1 LSSSNAPAPIASYKI
16 KPLFEKLDG
25 CLSADKFSLKRRIQQ
40 LAKQFNSTHNP
51 KVGGAEKN
59 EGKGRESDEN
69 TPLANRYEK
78 LVSDIQVSVE
88 KRQFRQKNLPDITY
102 PPLPV
107 SDKKDDIK
115 AAIAANQ
122 VVIVAG
128 ETGSGKTTQL
138 PKICLELGRGV
149 SGMIAH
155 TQPRRLAARSVATR
169 IAEELNT
176 PLGEKV
182 GFKIRFSDQVSER
195 SYVKL
200 MTDGMLLAEMQQ
212 DRFLNQYDTII
223 IDEAHER
230 SLNIDF
236 LLGYLKQL
244 LDKRPELKL
253 IITSATID
261 PERFSTH
268 FNHAPIIEVSGRT
281 YPVEIRYHAPED
293 NDKDID
299 QTDAIVG
306 AVDELLTEKPG
317 DILVFLSGEREIRD
331 TQDALVRRQYR
342 NTEIVPLYARLSAA
356 EQNRIFQ
363 SHSGR
368 RIVLSTNVA
377 ETSLTVP
384 GIKYVIDP
392 GMARISRYSARSK
405 VQRLPIEAISQ
416 ASANQRAGR
425 CGRVSDGICIRL
437 YSEDD
442 YLGRPEFTD
451 PEILRTNL
459 ASVILQMLALGLGD
473 IADFPFVQP
482 PDNRNIN
489 DGFRLLEEIQAIVKQ
504 KGRMQLTKMGRQIAR
519 LPIDPRYARMV
530 IEAQRTNALM
540 EVMVIAAGLSIQDPR
555 ERPQDKRQQADE
567 KHNEYADKDSD
578 FISLFNLWDAFKAQQ
593 NEISQ
598 NQLRKWCKAQF
609 INYLRMREW
618 QDIVS
623 QLKKSVA
630 ELGFGMVKNEPDY
643 QAIHEAIAS
652 GLLSHIGFKDK
663 DREYLGSRNTR
674 FMIFPGSGLSKS
686 QPKWVMAAELVE
698 TSKLFA
704 RMVAKIDPAWIEALA
719 GHVTQHSHSEP
730 HWSKKRGAVIAFEK
744 VTLFGLPIVMKRA
757 KVYSLIDPPVCHE
770 LFIHEGLVAGN
781 TNLNFGFLTENHA
794 LLAQADEFEQKS
806 RRRDLL
812 VDDDDLVRFYAS
824 RIPVEV
830 NNEAAFKKWFKKQS
844 AGGTNSQDSGK
855 AINDTLTFTE
865 DDVYRQQPGSAIEN
879 AFPDVWRQ
887 GNISMAL
894 SYHFEPNADDDGVS
908 VIIPLPVLNQV
919 EDVGF
924 DWQVAGLR
932 HERIVAMIKTLPK
945 RLRRNFVPAP
955 NFADACIADISDI
968 DKNGRPV
975 SLVDAVTAKLRK
987 MTGITVEEE
996 EWNLSQL
1003 DRHLIMHFTVVNDKG
1018 DTIARSND
1026 LDALKQQCAG
1036 QVKQTFEKAATPEL
1050 ERCGIESWDFEK
1062 LPDTFTQKLGGFEV
1076 QAFPALVAQGDKVDI
1091 VLVDEA
1097 EKACSLHR
1105 KGVNV
1110 LIKNAMPS
1118 PLNYLQSKLPN
1129 KAKLGLYFNPFG
1141 QIKALIDDCIFAGID
1156 ALVGEYNAT
1165 YNTDIRNKADFD
1177 ACVELVRA
1185 KINDRVLEIAKQV
1198 EQGLTLAHQ
1207 CQKQMKGNVP
1217 LNMIN
1222 ALGDCK
1228 AHLASLVFPGFVS
1241 DIGETRL
1248 NDWNRYIK
1256 GLSRRLEKLP
1266 IDANR
1271 DRMHQITVEKSIA
1284 EWEKACGKYPK
1295 GKVPQALQDVRWM
1308 IEELR
1313 VSLFAQQL
1321 GTAYPI
1327 SAKRISLFLADF

>member
-1 LSSSNAPAPIASYKI
+1 MSATIAI
-16 KPLFEKLDG
+16 KPLYEKLDY
-25 CLSADKFSLKRRIQQ
+25 CLLADKFRLKRRIQQ
-40 LAKQFNSTHNP
+40 LSKQVQGKKEVDESTLNKYLTLEAHIDASVAKCQW
-51 KVGGAEKN
+51 
-59 EGKGRESDEN
+59 RRD
-69 TPLANRYEK
+69 
-78 LVSDIQVSVE
+78 
-88 KRQFRQKNLPDITY
+88 NLPAVDY

-115 AAIAANQ
+115 EAIANNQ
-122 VVIVAG
+122 VVIIAG
-128 ETGSGKTTQL
+128 ETGSGKTTQI

-149 SGMIAH
+149 NGLIAH

-169 IAEELNT
+169 IAEELDT

-236 LLGYLKQL
+236 LLGYLTQL
-244 LDKRPELKL
+244 LSKRPDLKL

-261 PERFSTH
+261 PQRFSRH
-268 FNHAPIIEVSGRT
+268 FNDAPIIEVSGRT
-281 YPVEIRYHAPED
+281 YPVEIRYRGVED
-293 NDKDID
+293 KENDQD
-299 QTDAIVG
+299 QSDAIVE
-306 AVDELLTEKPG
+306 AVNELMGEAPG

-331 TQDALVRRQYR
+331 TQDALSRQQYR

-368 RIVLSTNVA
+368 RIVLATNVA

-392 GMARISRYSARSK
+392 GTARISRYSARSK

-425 CGRVSDGICIRL
+425 CGRVSNGICIRL
-437 YSEDD
+437 YSEED
-442 YLGRPEFTD
+442 YLSRPTFTD

-473 IADFPFVQP
+473 IAAFPFVQP

-489 DGFRLLEEIQAIVKQ
+489 DGFRLLEEIQAIKKQ
-504 KGRMQLTKMGRQIAR
+504 KGRMQLTPLGRQIAR

-530 IEAQRTNALM
+530 VEAQRTNAVN

-555 ERPQDKRQQADE
+555 ERPQEKRQQADE
-567 KHNEYADKDSD
+567 KHREYADPDSD
-578 FISLFNLWDAFKAQQ
+578 FISLFNLWSEFREQQ
-593 NEISQ
+593 NTLSQ
-598 NQLRKWCKAQF
+598 NQLRKWCKGQF

-623 QLKKSVA
+623 QLKKSIA
-630 ELGFGMVKNEPDY
+630 ELGFGIVKNAADY
-643 QAIHEAIAS
+643 QAIHEAIAT

-674 FMIFPGSGLSKS
+674 FMIFPGSGLAKK

-704 RMVAKIDPAWIEALA
+704 RMVARIDPSWIEPLA
-719 GHVTQHSHSEP
+719 QHVTQHSYSEP

-757 KVYSLIDPPVCHE
+757 KVYSQIDPVVCHE
-770 LFIHEGLVAGN
+770 LFVREALVAGN
-781 TNLNFGFLTENHA
+781 TKLNYGFLDENNA
-794 LLAQADEFEQKS
+794 LLAQADEFEQKT
-806 RRRDLL
+806 RRRDLM
-812 VDDDDLVRFYAS
+812 VDNEALENFYAT
-824 RIPVEV
+824 RIPSEV
-830 NNEAAFKKWFKKQS
+830 NNEAAFKKWFKQHGS
-844 AGGTNSQDSGK
+844 NEA
-855 AINDTLTFTE
+855 LTFTE
-865 DDVYRQQPGSAIEN
+865 EDVYRQQPGQAIEN

-887 GNISMAL
+887 GNITL
-894 SYHFEPNADDDGVS
+894 PLQYHFEPNAEDDGVT
-908 VIIPLPVLNQV
+908 VLIPLPVLNQV
-919 EDVGF
+919 ESVGF
-924 DWQVAGLR
+924 DWQVPGLR
-932 HERIVAMIKTLPK
+932 HELIVAMIKSLPK

-955 NFADACIADISDI
+955 NFADACLADISQT

-975 SLVDAVTAKLRK
+975 ALVDAIANKLLK
-987 MTGITVEEE
+987 MTGIRVEPE
-996 EWNLSQL
+996 EWNMSLL
-1003 DRHLIMHFTVVNDKG
+1003 DRHLIIHFAVVNDDGKV
-1018 DTIARSND
+1018 IALNND
-1026 LDALKQQCAG
+1026 LHALKQQCAG

-1050 ERCGIESWDFEK
+1050 ERSDIAQWDFDS
-1062 LPDTFTQKLGGFEV
+1062 LPSTFTQKVGGFEV
-1076 QAFPALVAQGDKVDI
+1076 QAFPALVERGDTVDI
-1091 VLVDEA
+1091 ALIDEQ
-1097 EKACSLHR
+1097 EKAQQLHR
-1105 KGVNV
+1105 QGVNV

-1141 QIKALIDDCIFAGID
+1141 QVKALIDDCIFAGID
-1156 ALVGEYNAT
+1156 ALVADFSAHHK
-1165 YNTDIRNKADFD
+1165 TDIRSKQTFD
-1177 ACVELVRA
+1177 LCVDYVRGN
-1185 KINDRVLEIAKQV
+1185 INEKVLEIAQQV

-1217 LNMIN
+1217 LTMIN

-1241 DIGETRL
+1241 AIGEARL
-1248 NDWNRYIK
+1248 TDWNRYIK
-1256 GLSRRLEKLP
+1256 GLFRRLEKLP
-1266 IDANR
+1266 IDPNK
-1271 DRMHQITVEKSIA
+1271 DRMHQMTVEKAHA
-1284 EWEKACGKYPK
+1284 EWQKACAKYPK
-1295 GKVPQALQDVRWM
+1295 GKVPDALLDVRWM

-1313 VSLFAQQL
+1313 ISLFAQQL

-1327 SAKRISLFLADF
+1327 SAKRISNFLADF